1 MRQPNNKPT
10 IAENVATQQK
20 ELNRY
25 ARILQKI
32 FFDRY
37 TAGATE
43 VQFERDDIAPTAAAL
58 NIKLPKNLGDVL
70 YAFRYRTPLPLSI
83 QETAPEG
90 KDWIIQG
97 HGRSKYRFV
106 LEETFDIVPR
116 PNMAEIKVP
125 DATPGIVDLYTTD
138 DEQALLSRLRY
149 NRLIDIFLGLT
160 CYSLQNHLR
169 TTVPNVGQVETDEIY
184 VGIDKRGQ
192 HYVVPVQAKGGSDQ
206 HNIVQIKQDFAL
218 CAHKFPHLICR
229 AIGAQFMKNNAIALF
244 EFALQD
250 GRLVL
255 REEKHYRLITPAD
268 FSGED
273 WRDYLGSLPKSTE

>member
-1 MRQPNNKPT
+1 MKLSKSKAE
-10 IAENVATQQK
+10 IAATVESQQK
-20 ELNRY
+20 QLNRY
-25 ARILQKI
+25 AQIMRKI

-37 TAGATE
+37 VQGALE
-43 VQFERDDIAPTAAAL
+43 VQFERDDIAVTAEAL

-83 QETAPEG
+83 QETAPQG

-97 HGRSKYRFV
+97 QGRSKYRFV
-106 LEETFDIVPR
+106 LEETFAIVPR

-125 DATPGIVDLYTTD
+125 DATSGIVDLYTTD
-138 DEQALLSRLRY
+138 DEQALLSKLRY

-169 TTVPNVGQVETDEIY
+169 TAVPDVGQVETDEIY

-192 HYVVPVQAKGGSDQ
+192 HTVVPVQAKGGSDQ

-229 AIGAQFMKNNAIALF
+229 AIGAQFMKN
-244 EFALQD
+244 
-250 GRLVL
+250 
-255 REEKHYRLITPAD
+255 
-268 FSGED
+268 
-273 WRDYLGSLPKSTE
+273 

>member
-1 MRQPNNKPT
+1 MRQPKDKPE
-10 IAENVATQQK
+10 IAATVEARGK

-25 ARILQKI
+25 AQILQKI

-37 TAGATE
+37 KSGATE
-43 VQFERDDIAPTAAAL
+43 VQFERDDIAPAAATL
-58 NIKLPKNLGDVL
+58 GIALPKNLGDVL
-70 YAFRYRTPLPLSI
+70 YAFRYRTPLPFSI
-83 QETAPEG
+83 QETAPVG

-97 HGRSKYRFV
+97 QGRSKYSFV
-106 LEETFDIVPR
+106 LEDTFDIAPR
-116 PNMAEIKVP
+116 ANLAEIKVP
-125 DATPGIVDLYTTD
+125 DATPGVVDLYTTD
-138 DEQALLSRLRY
+138 DEQALLSKLRY

-160 CYSLQNHLR
+160 CYSLQNHWR
-169 TTVPNVGQVETDEIY
+169 TTVPNIGQVETDEIY
-184 VGIDKRGQ
+184 IGIDKRGQ
-192 HYVVPVQAKGGSDQ
+192 HYVVPVQAKGGTDQ

-244 EFALQD
+244 EFALED

-255 REEKHYRLITPAD
+255 REEKHYRLTTAAN

-273 WRDYLGSLPKSTE
+273 WRDHLGSLPTSPS

>member
-1 MRQPNNKPT
+1 MRKPSDKPE
-10 IAENVATQQK
+10 IETQQK

-25 ARILQKI
+25 AQILQKI

-37 TAGATE
+37 KPGVIA
-43 VQFERDDIAPTAAAL
+43 VQFERDDIAATAAAL
-58 NIKLPKNLGDVL
+58 GIQLPKNLGDVL
-70 YAFRYRTPLPLSI
+70 YAFRYRTPLPRSI
-83 QETAPEG
+83 QETAPTG

-97 HGRSKYRFV
+97 QGRSKYSFV
-106 LEETFDIVPR
+106 LEDTFDITPHT
-116 PNMAEIKVP
+116 NMAEIKVP

-138 DEQALLSRLRY
+138 DEQALLSKLRY

-169 TTVPNVGQVETDEIY
+169 TAVPNIGQVETDEIY

-192 HYVVPVQAKGGSDQ
+192 HYVVPVQAKGGTDQ
-206 HNIVQIKQDFAL
+206 HNVVQIKQDFAL
-218 CAHKFPHLICR
+218 CAHRFPHLICR

-244 EFALQD
+244 EFALED

-255 REEKHYRLITPAD
+255 REEKHYRLTTPAD

-273 WRDYLGSLPKSTE
+273 WRDYLKSLPDSQI